1 MSPSESQYYDKKS
14 LRCITGRTADWA
26 EIAKDCVAFA
36 NAKGGRLAIGIEDLE
51 EQPPAAQRVEAAM
64 VDRVRKRLRELTVN
78 VEAHPELVT
87 APNGGMFMDVLLPR
101 ATSVASTSDGRYFI
115 RIGDESRPVLGEE
128 ILRLANERAS
138 IPWETLAA
146 QGVPRERVDASK
158 LAAFMSQIQA
168 SGRVKESVKEK
179 TADELLDHYQL
190 AAGPALTNLGVLC
203 LGQRNDRAR
212 LGTAPVVQ
220 AIKYDDRGAKVNK
233 WVWDDFDLSPM
244 ELVDRIW
251 LDVPEFRET
260 YELPDG
266 LQRSQV
272 SMFDEE
278 VIRELLVNALVH
290 RPYTQRG
297 DIFLNFHPDR
307 LEVVNPG
314 LLPLGVTPS
323 NILHQTVRRNE
334 YLARVFHDLNF
345 MEREGS
351 GFDKIFEV
359 LLAHGRSLPLLV
371 EGPDSVHVTIQR
383 RIIKPELIGL
393 MAKANESFK
402 LTQRE
407 RICLGILALGDGLTA
422 VGLAAQLELPGV
434 DALKSWLG
442 RLLEVGLV
450 KAQGRTKG
458 TRYYVPPEV
467 LGQLRFEA
475 STTLA
480 RIEPHR
486 LRELLLEDLRRYP
499 GSAIGAS
506 HARIGREIPLSQVK
520 RKLEQMEAEGAIRH
534 EGDFRWR
541 RYWAVE

>member
-1 MSPSESQYYDKKS
+1 MPTR
-14 LRCITGRTADWA
+14 RC
-26 EIAKDCVAFA
+26 
-36 NAKGGRLAIGIEDLE
+36 
-51 EQPPAAQRVEAAM
+51 PHAA
-64 VDRVRKRLRELTVN
+64 
-78 VEAHPELVT
+78 
-87 APNGGMFMDVLLPR
+87 
-101 ATSVASTSDGRYFI
+101 
-115 RIGDESRPVLGEE
+115 
-128 ILRLANERAS
+128 
-138 IPWETLAA
+138 
-146 QGVPRERVDASK
+146 
-158 LAAFMSQIQA
+158 
-168 SGRVKESVKEK
+168 
-179 TADELLDHYQL
+179 
-190 AAGPALTNLGVLC
+190 
-203 LGQRNDRAR
+203 
-212 LGTAPVVQ
+212 
-220 AIKYDDRGAKVNK
+220 
-233 WVWDDFDLSPM
+233 
-244 ELVDRIW
+244 
-251 LDVPEFRET
+251 
-260 YELPDG
+260 
-266 LQRSQV
+266 
-272 SMFDEE
+272 
-278 VIRELLVNALVH
+278 
-290 RPYTQRG
+290 YTQRG

-520 RKLEQMEAEGAIRH
+520 RKLEQMESEGAIRH